1 MKLKVTV
8 NQTEYEIDVE
18 VQEEERTGLGPV
30 VIGVNGGSNPIPT
43 KASMPAASASAI
55 VAPLAGSVNRIL
67 VEEGQDVEAGTIV
80 CVLEAMKMETE
91 ITAPKAGKVD
101 SILVA
106 PGDAVQGGQAL
117 IAMAD

>member
-18 VQEEERTGLGPV
+18 VEEEERPGLGPI

-43 KASMPAASASAI
+43 KASVSAVSSNAV
-55 VAPLAGSVNRIL
+55 VAPLAGSVARIL
-67 VEEGQDVEAGTIV
+67 VSEGDDIEAGQV
-80 CVLEAMKMETE
+80 LLVLEAMKMETE
-91 ITAPKAGKVD
+91 ITAPAAGKVAT
-101 SILVA
+101 ILVG

-117 IAMAD
+117 IEL